1 MSSDVTPMSDKID
14 TRFSTPAPE
23 LDDHRP
29 RRPGVS
35 LTLARTMAQRSQV
48 PALEIHEPTPQPSAI
63 GPGDLLHVDNALR
76 NLPTGSPGIHSM
88 VRDFEVAVSDG
99 SDDGSFVGPP
109 AIRRG
114 SARRETKRG
123 GRPRDIRQVDRS
135 RDTSSSRSTSPAN
148 SVEAFAEPRRRQRAN
163 TAGSLPESVDLQRY
177 RAAAAAGT
185 GSHTETRRPTLSNIS
200 VPHGLQSR
208 AGTYEEDVRN
218 PAFVVDDEPGKTYRI
233 DFEELEEFV
242 ALCKQGKI
250 PVGLT
255 SSSTSGE
262 SSDAKV
268 FHDQR
273 RGAFQQDVVPNA
285 ALNGE
290 TFYEKPLAS
299 KTSTDKTLTAGD
311 PKRANAAKRDLV
323 DRFTFFSTDVQQPKY
338 AKTLLDYVADGTKF
352 SEMFDVGPEGGV
364 WWLDVVNPT
373 QAELD
378 VLASAF
384 QIHRLTKEDIET
396 QEPRE
401 KVELFRDYYFVCFRS
416 FNMNKLSE
424 DFLEPIH
431 IYIIVTADG
440 VLSFSY
446 TPNPHARN
454 VRRRI
459 SKVGDFVS
467 LGPDYICYA
476 LIDDIV
482 DCFAPIIREAEHE
495 SENIEDSVFIARDDD
510 FAALLRQIGEARKR
524 VLNMMRLLGG
534 KADVIKGFAKRCN
547 EQFEMTPRGDIGLY
561 LGDIQ
566 DHVVTMMSNLGHVE
580 KMLSRSHANY
590 LAQLSVDHLL
600 KGNSTNKALAK
611 ITVVATILVPLN
623 LITGLFGMN
632 VPVPGVHSHG
642 LYWFGGI
649 IGVICAF
656 VSMSLLVARKMK
668 LI

>member
-1 MSSDVTPMSDKID
+1 MSSDGTPMSDRLN

-29 RRPGVS
+29 RRPS
-35 LTLARTMAQRSQV
+35 EAPAPTRAQPPARIDL
-48 PALEIHEPTPQPSAI
+48 PILEVQGATPRASVMDPN
-63 GPGDLLHVDNALR
+63 DLLHVDDALR
-76 NLPTGSPGIHSM
+76 NLPIASPGQSIA
-88 VRDFEVAVSDG
+88 RDFENAISDG
-99 SDDGSFVGPP
+99 SEDGSDVQSPVV
-109 AIRRG
+109 RRG
-114 SARRETKRG
+114 SARRDTAKRG
-123 GRPRDIRQVDRS
+123 GRPKDIRQHDRS

-163 TAGSLPESVDLQRY
+163 TVGSLPESIDLQRY
-177 RAAAAAGT
+177 KAAGSYT
-185 GSHTETRRPTLSNIS
+185 DTRRPTLTDIS
-200 VPHGLQSR
+200 VPAALQSR
-208 AGTYEEDVRN
+208 AGTYEDAERN
-218 PAFVVDDEPGKTYRI
+218 ASFVIDDEPGKTYKI

-242 ALCKQGKI
+242 ALCKQGKVPTGAI
-250 PVGLT
+250 
-255 SSSTSGE
+255 SSSTSEASGE
-262 SSDAKV
+262 KKV

-273 RGAFQQDVVPNA
+273 QSAGQQDVQNA
-285 ALNGE
+285 PLNGE
-290 TFYEKPLAS
+290 NFYEKSNLGF
-299 KTSTDKTLTAGD
+299 TSSAETAAEGNKKPGPAPMPVQD
-311 PKRANAAKRDLV
+311 TI
-323 DRFTFFSTDVQQPKY
+323 DRFTFFSTDVQKPKF
-338 AKTLLDYVADGTKF
+338 AKSLADYTADGTKF
-352 SEMFDVGPEGGV
+352 QELFDVGPEGGV
-364 WWLDVVNPT
+364 WWLDVMNPT

-378 VLASAF
+378 VIASAF
-384 QIHRLTKEDIET
+384 QIHRLTKEDIEM

-416 FNMNKLSE
+416 FNMNRLSE
-424 DFLEPIH
+424 DFLDPIH
-431 IYIIVTADG
+431 LYIIVTADG

-446 TPNPHARN
+446 TANPHAHN

-482 DCFAPIIREAEHE
+482 DSFAPTIRDVEAE
-495 SENIEDSVFIARDDD
+495 SENIEDSVFIARDSDLG
-510 FAALLRQIGEARKR
+510 ALLRQIGEARKR

-547 EQFEMTPRGDIGLY
+547 EQYDITPRGDIGLY

-566 DHVVTMMSNLGHVE
+566 DHVVTMMSNLGHIE

-611 ITVVATILVPLN
+611 ITVFATILVPLN

-632 VPVPGVHSHG
+632 VHVPGMDKPG
-642 LYWFGGI
+642 YGWFGGI
-649 IGVICAF
+649 IGAIALFVTCA
-656 VSMSLLVARKMK
+656 LLTARKMK

>member
-1 MSSDVTPMSDKID
+1 MSSDGTPMSDRLN

-29 RRPGVS
+29 RRASETPAATRAQPPPRLDLPTFEIQGATPRPS
-35 LTLARTMAQRSQV
+35 LME
-48 PALEIHEPTPQPSAI
+48 PA
-63 GPGDLLHVDNALR
+63 DLLHVNDALR
-76 NLPTGSPGIHSM
+76 TLPDPSPGYSIA
-88 VRDFEVAVSDG
+88 RDFENENAISDG
-99 SDDGSFVGPP
+99 SEDGSDVRSPRL
-109 AIRRG
+109 RRA
-114 SARRETKRG
+114 SERRDTAKRG
-123 GRPRDIRQVDRS
+123 GRPKDLRQHDRS
-135 RDTSSSRSTSPAN
+135 RDSSSSRSTSPAN

-163 TAGSLPESVDLQRY
+163 TVGSLPESIDLQRY
-177 RAAAAAGT
+177 RAT
-185 GSHTETRRPTLSNIS
+185 GSYTETRRPTLSNVS
-200 VPHGLQSR
+200 VPAALQSR
-208 AGTYEEDVRN
+208 AGTYEDAERN
-218 PAFVVDDEPGKTYRI
+218 ASFVIDDEPGKTYKI

-250 PVGLT
+250 PTGPV
-255 SSSTSGE
+255 SSSTSE
-262 SSDAKV
+262 ARV

-273 RGAFQQDVVPNA
+273 PGANPPDVQNA

-290 TFYEKPLAS
+290 NFYEKSNLGFAS
-299 KTSTDKTLTAGD
+299 STESAAESDKKPAPAPVSTKDTF
-311 PKRANAAKRDLV
+311 
-323 DRFTFFSTDVQQPKY
+323 DRFTFFSTDVQR
-338 AKTLLDYVADGTKF
+338 AKFAKSLTDYTADGTKF
-352 SEMFDVGPEGGV
+352 QELFDVGPEGGV
-364 WWLDVVNPT
+364 WWLDVLNPT

-378 VLASAF
+378 VIASAF
-384 QIHRLTKEDIET
+384 QIHRLTKEDIEM

-416 FNMNKLSE
+416 FNMNRLSE
-424 DFLEPIH
+424 DFLDPIH
-431 IYIIVTADG
+431 LYIIVTADG

-446 TPNPHARN
+446 TANPHAHN

-482 DCFAPIIREAEHE
+482 DSFAPTIRDVEAE
-495 SENIEDSVFIARDDD
+495 SENIEDSVFIARDED
-510 FAALLRQIGEARKR
+510 FGALLRQIGEARKR

-547 EQFEMTPRGDIGLY
+547 EQYDMTPRGDIGLY

-566 DHVVTMMSNLGHVE
+566 DHVVTMMSNLGHIE

-590 LAQLSVDHLL
+590 LAQLSVDNLL
-600 KGNSTNKALAK
+600 KGNSTNNALAK
-611 ITVVATILVPLN
+611 ITVFATILVPLN

-632 VPVPGVHSHG
+632 VHIPGQDVPG
-642 LYWFGGI
+642 YAWFGGI
-649 IGVICAF
+649 IGAIALVVTC
-656 VSMSLLVARKMK
+656 SLLVAKKMK

>member
-1 MSSDVTPMSDKID
+1 MSSDGVPMSDQID

-29 RRPGVS
+29 RRPGLSPV
-35 LTLARTMAQRSQV
+35 LARAMDQRAPV
-48 PALEIHEPTPQPSAI
+48 PALEIHEPTPQGSAI
-63 GPGDLLHVDNALR
+63 GPSDLLHVDHALR
-76 NLPTGSPGIHSM
+76 HLPEGSPAMHSM
-88 VRDFEVAVSDG
+88 VRDFENAVSDG

-109 AIRRG
+109 AMRRG
-114 SARRETKRG
+114 SARRDTKRG
-123 GRPRDIRQVDRS
+123 GRPRELRIVDRS

-163 TAGSLPESVDLQRY
+163 TVGSLPESVDVQRY
-177 RAAAAAGT
+177 RAAAAAAA
-185 GSHTETRRPTLSNIS
+185 GSHSETRRPTLSNIS
-200 VPHGLQSR
+200 LPQGLQSR
-208 AGTYEEDVRN
+208 AGTFDDDVRN
-218 PAFVVDDEPGKTYRI
+218 AAFMVDDEPGKTYRI

-250 PVGLT
+250 PVGLV
-255 SSSTSGE
+255 SSSTSDQ

-273 RGAFQQDVVPNA
+273 RGAFQQDVQNA
-285 ALNGE
+285 CLNGE

-299 KTSTDKTLTAGD
+299 APQHEKERSKA
-311 PKRANAAKRDLV
+311 REESV

-373 QAELD
+373 KAELD

-384 QIHRLTKEDIET
+384 QVHRLTKEDIET

-424 DFLEPIH
+424 DFLEPVH
-431 IYIIVTADG
+431 IYIIVTGDG

-495 SENIEDSVFIARDDD
+495 SENIEDAVFIARDDD

-524 VLNMMRLLGG
+524 VLNVMRLLGG

-547 EQFEMTPRGDIGLY
+547 EQFDITPRGDIGLY

-611 ITVVATILVPLN
+611 ITVIATILVPLN

-632 VPVPGVHSHG
+632 VPVPGRATEG
-642 LYWFGGI
+642 LQWFGGI
-649 IGVICAF
+649 VGVIFAF
-656 VSMSLLVARKMK
+656 VAVSLIVAKRIK

>member
-1 MSSDVTPMSDKID
+1 MSEDLNTK
-14 TRFSTPAPE
+14 FKTPAPE
-23 LDDHRP
+23 LDDHRH
-29 RRPGVS
+29 RRPGIFP
-35 LTLARTMAQRSQV
+35 TFARAMEDRLHI
-48 PALEIHEPTPQPSAI
+48 PALEIQEATPRGSAI
-63 GPGDLLHVDNALR
+63 GPSDLLRVDDALR
-76 NLPTGSPGIHSM
+76 HLPNASHASPGLHSIA
-88 VRDFEVAVSDG
+88 RDFEKENENAISDESEDG
-99 SDDGSFVGPP
+99 SQVDPLRH
-109 AIRRG
+109 RRG
-114 SARRETKRG
+114 SARRDTKRN
-123 GRPRDIRQVDRS
+123 GRPRETRQLDRS

-163 TAGSLPESVDLQRY
+163 TVGSLPESIDLQRY
-177 RAAAAAGT
+177 RAAAAAAASSQNG
-185 GSHTETRRPTLSNIS
+185 TRRPTLSNIS
-200 VPHGLQSR
+200 LPQGLLSR
-208 AGTYEEDVRN
+208 AGTYEEERN
-218 PAFVVDDEPGKTYRI
+218 PAFLVDDEPGKSYKI

-250 PVGLT
+250 SVGPV
-255 SSSTSGE
+255 SPSTSGQ
-262 SSDAKV
+262 SGDNKV
-268 FHDQR
+268 FEDQR
-273 RGAFQQDVVPNA
+273 RGAVHQDVQNA

-290 TFYEKPLAS
+290 TFYEKPLGSTA
-299 KTSTDKTLTAGD
+299 STDQTISAEEL
-311 PKRANAAKRDLV
+311 KRIDAARRDTV

-338 AKTLLDYVADGTKF
+338 AKTLNDYVADGTKF

-373 QAELD
+373 HAELN

-384 QIHRLTKEDIET
+384 QLHRLTKEDIET

-424 DFLEPIH
+424 DFLEPVH
-431 IYIIVTADG
+431 IYIIVTSDG

-482 DCFAPIIREAEHE
+482 DCFAPIIRDAEHE
-495 SENIEDSVFIARDDD
+495 SESIEDQVFIARDDD

-632 VPVPGVHSHG
+632 VPIPGNHSDG
-642 LYWFGGI
+642 LAWFGGI

-656 VSMSLLVARKMK
+656 VSMSLILAKWKK

>member
-1 MSSDVTPMSDKID
+1 M
-14 TRFSTPAPE
+14 
-23 LDDHRP
+23 
-29 RRPGVS
+29 
-35 LTLARTMAQRSQV
+35 LARTMATRPAI
-48 PALEIHEPTPQPSAI
+48 PALEIHEPTPQGSAI
-63 GPGDLLHVDNALR
+63 GPSDLLHVDEALR
-76 NLPTGSPGIHSM
+76 HLDVSPGLHSIA
-88 VRDFEVAVSDG
+88 RDFENENAISDG
-99 SDDGSFVGPP
+99 SEDGSQVDMRPP
-109 AIRRG
+109 RRG
-114 SARRETKRG
+114 SVRRDTKRA
-123 GRPRDIRQVDRS
+123 GRPREVRQIDRS
-135 RDTSSSRSTSPAN
+135 RDTSSSRDSSPAN

-163 TAGSLPESVDLQRY
+163 TVGSLPESVDLQRY
-177 RAAAAAGT
+177 RAAAAAVAAASSQNG
-185 GSHTETRRPTLSNIS
+185 TRRPTLSNIS
-200 VPHGLQSR
+200 LPQGLLSR
-208 AGTYEEDVRN
+208 AGTYEEERN
-218 PAFVVDDEPGKTYRI
+218 PAFIVDDEPGKSYKI

-250 PVGLT
+250 PIGLT
-255 SSSTSGE
+255 SSSTSEG
-262 SSDAKV
+262 SGDTKV
-268 FHDQR
+268 FQDQR
-273 RGAFQQDVVPNA
+273 RGAIQQDVQNA

-290 TFYEKPLAS
+290 TFYEKPLGSVA
-299 KTSTDKTLTAGD
+299 STDQTNSAEEVKQ
-311 PKRANAAKRDLV
+311 PNKFRRDSV

-338 AKTLLDYVADGTKF
+338 AKTLMDYVADGTKF

-373 QAELD
+373 HAELD
-378 VLASAF
+378 VIASAF

-424 DFLEPIH
+424 DFLEPVH
-431 IYIIVTADG
+431 VYIIVTGDG

-495 SENIEDSVFIARDDD
+495 SENIEDQVFIARDDD

-632 VPVPGVHSHG
+632 VPIPGVHSEG
-642 LYWFGGI
+642 LGWFGGI
-649 IGVICAF
+649 IGIILTF
-656 VSMSLLVARKMK
+656 VTLSLIGARFKK

>member
-1 MSSDVTPMSDKID
+1 MSSNETPFPDKPD
-14 TRFSTPAPE
+14 TGFGTPAPQFE
-23 LDDHRP
+23 DRR
-29 RRPGVS
+29 RRPS
-35 LTLARTMAQRSQV
+35 LSTLEARATAAPRTAV
-48 PALEIHEPTPQPSAI
+48 PALEIHEPTPRGSVMDPT
-63 GPGDLLHVDNALR
+63 DLLHVDAALR
-76 NLPTGSPGIHSM
+76 GLPEPSPAGHSIA
-88 VRDFEVAVSDG
+88 RDFENENAISDG
-99 SDDGSFVGPP
+99 SVDGSDILSPVG
-109 AIRRG
+109 RRG
-114 SARRETKRG
+114 SSRRDTARRG
-123 GRPRDIRQVDRS
+123 GRPREFRQHDRS

-163 TAGSLPESVDLQRY
+163 TVGSVAESVELQRF
-177 RAAAAAGT
+177 RAAGKAA
-185 GSHTETRRPTLSNIS
+185 SYTETRRPTLSNVS
-200 VPHGLQSR
+200 VPAGLQSR
-208 AGTYEEDVRN
+208 VGTFREDEEIPNFLTDE
-218 PAFVVDDEPGKTYRI
+218 EPGKTYKI

-250 PVGLT
+250 PNDLT
-255 SSSTSGE
+255 LASA
-262 SSDAKV
+262 SDVTKV

-273 RGAFQQDVVPNA
+273 RGAIPQDSQNA

-290 TFYEKPLAS
+290 TFYEKPLES
-299 KTSTDKTLTAGD
+299 FSSTDD
-311 PKRANAAKRDLV
+311 RASIKEVTEEAAKKTPV
-323 DRFTFFSTDVQQPKY
+323 DRFTFFSSDVQQPKR
-338 AKTLLDYVADGTKF
+338 ARTLVDFTTDGTKF
-352 SEMFDVGPEGGV
+352 QELFDVGPEGGV
-364 WWLDVVNPT
+364 WWLDVLNPT
-373 QAELD
+373 QPELD
-378 VLASAF
+378 VIASAF
-384 QIHRLTKEDIET
+384 NIHRLTKEDIET

-416 FNMNKLSE
+416 SNMNRLSE

-431 IYIIVTADG
+431 LYIIVTADG

-446 TPNPHARN
+446 TTNPHPHN
-454 VRRRI
+454 VRKRI
-459 SKVGDFVS
+459 NKLGDFVS

-482 DCFAPIIREAEHE
+482 DSFAPVIRDAEAESE
-495 SENIEDSVFIARDDD
+495 SIEDQVFTARDDD
-510 FAALLRQIGEARKR
+510 FASLLRQIGDARKR

-547 EQFEMTPRGDIGLY
+547 EQFEITPRGDIGLY

-632 VPVPGVHSHG
+632 VHIPGMDVPG
-642 LYWFGGI
+642 YAWFGGI
-649 IGVICAF
+649 VGVIALF
-656 VSMSLLVARKMK
+656 VCTSLLVARRLR

>member
-1 MSSDVTPMSDKID
+1 MSYEGTPFSDKTN

-29 RRPGVS
+29 KRPGIS
-35 LTLARTMAQRSQV
+35 QTLARDMAIRPGI
-48 PALEIHEPTPQPSAI
+48 PALQIQEATPQGSAMGPS
-63 GPGDLLHVDNALR
+63 DLLHVDEALR
-76 NLPTGSPGIHSM
+76 HLPDSSPGLHSIA
-88 VRDFEVAVSDG
+88 RDFENENAISDG
-99 SDDGSFVGPP
+99 SEDGSQVDPRT
-109 AIRRG
+109 ARRG
-114 SARRETKRG
+114 SMRRDTKRA
-123 GRPRDIRQVDRS
+123 GRPRDIRQIVDRS

-163 TAGSLPESVDLQRY
+163 TVGSLPESIDLQRY
-177 RAAAAAGT
+177 RAAAAAAASSQNG
-185 GSHTETRRPTLSNIS
+185 TRRPTLSNIS
-200 VPHGLQSR
+200 LPPGLLSR
-208 AGTYEEDVRN
+208 AGTYEEEARN
-218 PAFVVDDEPGKTYRI
+218 PGFLVDDEPGKSYKI

-250 PVGLT
+250 PADLL
-255 SSSTSGE
+255 SSSASE
-262 SSDAKV
+262 RSKV
-268 FHDQR
+268 FEDRR
-273 RGAFQQDVVPNA
+273 RGAIQQDVQNA
-285 ALNGE
+285 CLNGE
-290 TFYEKPLAS
+290 TFYEKPLGSVAS
-299 KTSTDKTLTAGD
+299 SSEQTNSAEELERVNAI
-311 PKRANAAKRDLV
+311 KRQSI

-338 AKTLLDYVADGTKF
+338 AKTLNDYVADGTKF

-373 QAELD
+373 HAELN

-424 DFLEPIH
+424 DFLEPVH
-431 IYIIVTADG
+431 VYIIVTGDG

-495 SENIEDSVFIARDDD
+495 SENIEDQVFIARDDD

-632 VPVPGVHSHG
+632 VPIPGNHSEG
-642 LYWFGGI
+642 LGWFGGI

-656 VSMSLLVARKMK
+656 VSCSLILARMKK

>member
-1 MSSDVTPMSDKID
+1 MDQANLIVV
-14 TRFSTPAPE
+14 
-23 LDDHRP
+23 DD
-29 RRPGVS
+29 
-35 LTLARTMAQRSQV
+35 
-48 PALEIHEPTPQPSAI
+48 
-63 GPGDLLHVDNALR
+63 ALR
-76 NLPTGSPGIHSM
+76 SVREEIPAHHSIA
-88 VRDFEVAVSDG
+88 RDFENDNAISDG
-99 SDDGSFVGPP
+99 SEAGSILSPM
-109 AIRRG
+109 ARRG
-114 SARRETKRG
+114 SARRDTTRRG
-123 GRPRDIRQVDRS
+123 GRPRESRPLDRS
-135 RDTSSSRSTSPAN
+135 RESSSTRSSSPAN

-163 TAGSLPESVDLQRY
+163 TVGSLPDSVDLQRY
-177 RAAAAAGT
+177 RAG
-185 GSHTETRRPTLSNIS
+185 GSTADTRRPTLSNIS
-200 VPHGLQSR
+200 IPANIQSR
-208 AGTYEEDVRN
+208 AGTYEDADRN
-218 PAFVVDDEPGKTYRI
+218 ASFILDDEPGKTYKI

-250 PVGLT
+250 STGPTPEVGT
-255 SSSTSGE
+255 SEPGR
-262 SSDAKV
+262 V
-268 FHDQR
+268 FQDQR
-273 RGAFQQDVVPNA
+273 RGAIPVDFPNA

-290 TFYEKPLAS
+290 TFYEKPAEAS
-299 KTSTDKTLTAGD
+299 SSAETATE
-311 PKRANAAKRDLV
+311 AKEAPIAPTHVDTT
-323 DRFTFFSTDVQQPKY
+323 DRFTFFSTDVQQPKF
-338 AKTLLDYVADGTKF
+338 AKTLADYTADGTKF
-352 SEMFDVGPEGGV
+352 SELFDVGPEGGV
-364 WWLDVVNPT
+364 WWLDVQNPT
-373 QAELD
+373 QPELD
-378 VLASAF
+378 VIASAF

-424 DFLEPIH
+424 DFLDPIH
-431 IYIIVTADG
+431 LYIIVTADG

-459 SKVGDFVS
+459 SNVGDFVS

-482 DCFAPIIREAEHE
+482 DSFAPIIRDAEHE
-495 SENIEDSVFIARDDD
+495 SENIEDSVFIARDED

-547 EQFEMTPRGDIGLY
+547 EQFGMTPRGDIGLY

-600 KGNSTNKALAK
+600 RGNSTSKSLAK
-611 ITVVATILVPLN
+611 ITVVATVLVPLN

-632 VPVPGVHSHG
+632 VHVPGMGVESFA
-642 LYWFGGI
+642 WFGGI
-649 IGVICAF
+649 VGVIVVF
-656 VSMSLLVARKMK
+656 ISTSLLVARRMK

>member
-1 MSSDVTPMSDKID
+1 MSSDGTPGIETLN

-29 RRPGVS
+29 RRSSAAPIQARPAPQQHMEVPTLELQQATPRAS
-35 LTLARTMAQRSQV
+35 VLT
-48 PALEIHEPTPQPSAI
+48 PT
-63 GPGDLLHVDNALR
+63 DLLHVDDALR
-76 NLPTGSPGIHSM
+76 SANDAHPSIA
-88 VRDFEVAVSDG
+88 RDFEDELAISDG
-99 SDDGSFVGPP
+99 SEAGSDVVARVNG
-109 AIRRG
+109 RG
-114 SARRETKRG
+114 SARRDTAGRV
-123 GRPRDIRQVDRS
+123 GRPRILRQTERS
-135 RDTSSSRSTSPAN
+135 RDNSSSRSTSPAN

-163 TAGSLPESVDLQRY
+163 TIGSVTESVELPRF
-177 RAAAAAGT
+177 RAAP
-185 GSHTETRRPTLSNIS
+185 SHTETRRPTLSNIS
-200 VPHGLQSR
+200 IPAGLQSR
-208 AGTYEEDVRN
+208 VATHEDAERN
-218 PAFVVDDEPGKTYRI
+218 ASFVIDDEPGKTYRV

-250 PVGLT
+250 PLDLA
-255 SSSTSGE
+255 SRSISGG
-262 SSDAKV
+262 SDKKV

-273 RGAFQQDVVPNA
+273 QAEDDHQNA

-290 TFYEKPLAS
+290 NFYEKPLAS
-299 KTSTDKTLTAGD
+299 VSSGITATHNTTPSAD
-311 PKRANAAKRDLV
+311 AKQV
-323 DRFTFFSTDVQQPKY
+323 PDRFTFFSTDVQQPKF
-338 AKTLLDYVADGTKF
+338 AKTLADYISDGSKF
-352 SEMFDVGPEGGV
+352 SELFDVGPEGGV

-384 QIHRLTKEDIET
+384 QLHRLTKEDIET

-424 DFLEPIH
+424 DFLEPVH
-431 IYIIVTADG
+431 LYIIVTPDG

-482 DCFAPIIREAEHE
+482 DSFAPIIHGAETE
-495 SENIEDSVFIARDDD
+495 SENIEDQVFIAREDD

-547 EQFEMTPRGDIGLY
+547 EQYDITPRGDIGLY

-632 VPVPGVHSHG
+632 VHIPGQDVG
-642 LYWFGGI
+642 GYAWFGGI
-649 IGVICAF
+649 VASIALFVTCA
-656 VSMSLLVARKMK
+656 VLIARRLK

>member
-1 MSSDVTPMSDKID
+1 MTQHDILSHIVSPDGLPMSENID

-29 RRPGVS
+29 RRPGLS
-35 LTLARTMAQRSQV
+35 PTGPGNMDHGAPV
-48 PALEIHEPTPQPSAI
+48 PALEVHEPTPQGSAI
-63 GPGDLLHVDNALR
+63 GPRDLLRVDHALR
-76 NLPTGSPGIHSM
+76 HLPEGSPAMHSM
-88 VRDFEVAVSDG
+88 VRDFENAVSDG

-109 AIRRG
+109 AMRRG
-114 SARRETKRG
+114 SARRETRRG
-123 GRPRDIRQVDRS
+123 GRPRELRLVDRS

-163 TAGSLPESVDLQRY
+163 TVGSLPESVDLQRY
-177 RAAAAAGT
+177 RAAAA
-185 GSHTETRRPTLSNIS
+185 GSHTDTRRPTLSNIS
-200 VPHGLQSR
+200 IPQGLQSR
-208 AGTYEEDVRN
+208 AGTFEDDVRN
-218 PAFVVDDEPGKTYRI
+218 AAFVVDDEPGKTYRI

-250 PVGLT
+250 PVGLS
-255 SSSTSGE
+255 SSSTSDD
-262 SSDAKV
+262 SSDPKV

-273 RGAFQQDVVPNA
+273 RGAVQQDAPNA
-285 ALNGE
+285 CLNGE
-290 TFYEKPLAS
+290 TFYEKPLAAPMRE
-299 KTSTDKTLTAGD
+299 KT
-311 PKRANAAKRDLV
+311 AAAPARQDAI

-424 DFLEPIH
+424 DFLEPVH
-431 IYIIVTADG
+431 IYIIVTGDG

-459 SKVGDFVS
+459 SKVGDFV
-467 LGPDYICYA
+467 
-476 LIDDIV
+476 
-482 DCFAPIIREAEHE
+482 
-495 SENIEDSVFIARDDD
+495 
-510 FAALLRQIGEARKR
+510 
-524 VLNMMRLLGG
+524 
-534 KADVIKGFAKRCN
+534 
-547 EQFEMTPRGDIGLY
+547 
-561 LGDIQ
+561 
-566 DHVVTMMSNLGHVE
+566 
-580 KMLSRSHANY
+580 
-590 LAQLSVDHLL
+590 
-600 KGNSTNKALAK
+600 
-611 ITVVATILVPLN
+611 
-623 LITGLFGMN
+623 
-632 VPVPGVHSHG
+632 
-642 LYWFGGI
+642 
-649 IGVICAF
+649 
-656 VSMSLLVARKMK
+656 
-668 LI
+668 

>member
-1 MSSDVTPMSDKID
+1 MSSSGTPPSERLN

-29 RRPGVS
+29 RHLVPIP
-35 LTLARTMAQRSQV
+35 LANV
-48 PALEIHEPTPQPSAI
+48 PDMDSNVQSTPNIPAMRIQEPTPQGSVS
-63 GPGDLLHVDNALR
+63 GDRDLLHVDEALR
-76 NLPTGSPGIHSM
+76 SISDPVIGGAMQSIA
-88 VRDFEVAVSDG
+88 RDFENEQAVSDTSEVG
-99 SDDGSFVGPP
+99 SIVSPFG
-109 AIRRG
+109 RRRDTG
-114 SARRETKRG
+114 RK
-123 GRPRDIRQVDRS
+123 GRPREARAQHDRS

-163 TAGSLPESVDLQRY
+163 TVGSLPDSIDLQRFKPSSH
-177 RAAAAAGT
+177 AGD
-185 GSHTETRRPTLSNIS
+185 TRRPTLSNIS
-200 VPHGLQSR
+200 VPAHLQSR
-208 AGTYEEDVRN
+208 AGTYEERN
-218 PAFVVDDEPGKTYRI
+218 ASFILDDEPGKTYKI

-242 ALCKQGKI
+242 ALCKQGK
-250 PVGLT
+250 VSNNNV
-255 SSSTSGE
+255 SSEPSEPPQPKYFPDRRSAQGTSG
-262 SSDAKV
+262 
-268 FHDQR
+268 
-273 RGAFQQDVVPNA
+273 FQNA

-290 TFYEKPLAS
+290 NFFETALQSTSSAETPNEKSTVKPVPE
-299 KTSTDKTLTAGD
+299 TSHL
-311 PKRANAAKRDLV
+311 
-323 DRFTFFSTDVQQPKY
+323 DRFTFFSTDVQKPKF
-338 AKTLLDYVADGTKF
+338 ARSLADFTSDGTKF
-352 SEMFDVGPEGGV
+352 SELFDVGPEGGV

-384 QIHRLTKEDIET
+384 QIHRLTKEDIEM

-416 FNMNKLSE
+416 FNGNKLSE
-424 DFLEPIH
+424 DFLEPVH
-431 IYIIVTADG
+431 LYIIVTTDG
-440 VLSFSY
+440 VLSFQY
-446 TPNPHARN
+446 HPNSHARN

-482 DCFAPIIREAEHE
+482 DSFGPLVHDAEEA
-495 SENIEDSVFIARDDD
+495 SETIEDGVFVARDED
-510 FAALLRQIGEARKR
+510 FGTLLRQIGMERKR

-547 EQFEMTPRGDIGLY
+547 EQFDITPRGDIGLY

-566 DHVVTMMSNLGHVE
+566 DHVVTMMSALGHVE

-600 KGNSTNKALAK
+600 KGNSTNKNLAK
-611 ITVVATILVPLN
+611 ITVIATILVPLN
-623 LITGLFGMN
+623 LVTGAMGMN
-632 VPVPGVHSHG
+632 VPVPGGNSQEG
-642 LYWFGGI
+642 SYWWFGGI
-649 IGVICAF
+649 LGLITCFVI
-656 VSMSLLVARKMK
+656 VAVITARRLK

>member
-1 MSSDVTPMSDKID
+1 MSSDGTPMSDRLN

-29 RRPGVS
+29 RRESPLAARAQPPRGLDVP
-35 LTLARTMAQRSQV
+35 TLEVQGATPCSSAMD
-48 PALEIHEPTPQPSAI
+48 PA
-63 GPGDLLHVDNALR
+63 DLLHINDALR
-76 NLPTGSPGIHSM
+76 GLPVASPGYSIA
-88 VRDFEVAVSDG
+88 RDFENENAISDG
-99 SDDGSFVGPP
+99 SDDGSDVHSPR
-109 AIRRG
+109 IRRE
-114 SARRETKRG
+114 RRDTTKRG
-123 GRPRDIRQVDRS
+123 GRPKDIRQHERS
-135 RDTSSSRSTSPAN
+135 RDSSSSRSTSPAN

-163 TAGSLPESVDLQRY
+163 TVGSLPESVDLQRY
-177 RAAAAAGT
+177 RPAGSYT
-185 GSHTETRRPTLSNIS
+185 DTRRPTLSNIS
-200 VPHGLQSR
+200 VPAALQSR
-208 AGTYEEDVRN
+208 AGTYEDNDRN
-218 PAFVVDDEPGKTYRI
+218 ASFVIDDEPGKTYRI

-250 PVGLT
+250 STGPV
-255 SSSTSGE
+255 SSTTSE
-262 SSDAKV
+262 ASTAQKV

-273 RGAFQQDVVPNA
+273 QGATPQDVQNV

-290 TFYEKPLAS
+290 NFYEKSNLAKVS
-299 KTSTDKTLTAGD
+299 SNETAVETDKKPTAA
-311 PKRANAAKRDLV
+311 PVAAEDTV
-323 DRFTFFSTDVQQPKY
+323 DRFTFFSTDVQKPKF
-338 AKTLLDYVADGTKF
+338 AKSLIDYTADGTKF
-352 SEMFDVGPEGGV
+352 QELFDVGPEGGV
-364 WWLDVVNPT
+364 WWLDVLNPT
-373 QAELD
+373 QAELN
-378 VLASAF
+378 VVASAF
-384 QIHRLTKEDIET
+384 QIHRLTKEDIEM

-416 FNMNKLSE
+416 FNMNRLSE
-424 DFLEPIH
+424 DFLDPIH
-431 IYIIVTADG
+431 LYIIVTADG

-446 TPNPHARN
+446 TSNPHAHN

-482 DCFAPIIREAEHE
+482 DSFAPTIRDVEAE
-495 SENIEDSVFIARDDD
+495 SENIEDSVFIARDED
-510 FAALLRQIGEARKR
+510 FGALLRQIGEARKR

-547 EQFEMTPRGDIGLY
+547 EQYEMTPRGDIGLY

-566 DHVVTMMSNLGHVE
+566 DHVVTMMSNLGHIE

-590 LAQLSVDHLL
+590 LAQLSVDNLL

-632 VPVPGVHSHG
+632 VHVPGQDIG
-642 LYWFGGI
+642 GYAYFGAIVGTI
-649 IGVICAF
+649 ALF
-656 VSMSLLVARKMK
+656 VTCSLLIAKRMR